1 MCSQPNLYRKRI
13 SEKCC
18 NFLLYKELTNRVV
31 GSIIRIVDRVDEGS
45 SYLMEEEG
53 GKLMSGEDKA
63 QAFFENNPVSY
74 AAFEDLKSYIGEFC
88 PEAKIAVQDSVISFR
103 TTVGFAYVSLP
114 SSCQSSFFT
123 LAFTNKKRLT
133 NPRID
138 KTLRPVPDGS
148 YVYHVQIQS
157 ISDIDAE
164 LKSWIRQSY
173 EYSRLSYLRRA

>member
-1 MCSQPNLYRKRI
+1 MCSQPNLYRKCI

-18 NFLLYKELTNRVV
+18 NFLLYKELTNAIAL
-31 GSIIRIVDRVDEGS
+31 SIIRIVDRANEGS
-45 SYLMEEEG
+45 LHLIKG

-157 ISDIDAE
+157 SSDIDAE